1 MKPTHEQ
8 QAVIEAAKKGGVVV
22 VQAYAGAG
30 KTATLR
36 LVADELKDKR
46 ICYLAFNK
54 SIVDEAK
61 EKFGNNVVCRTAH
74 SFAYQAVGKQ
84 YRDQLK
90 TRMTGRIIKKLL
102 ELDNV
107 DLPQIKKDDEPM
119 PVVTPVTLGSL
130 ILRCVNRYCAS
141 ADDNISVKHVD
152 LSTITV
158 SLDEQIKQQLKAI
171 IARHADVLW
180 QKMVARE
187 PGFGMTHDG
196 YLKLWVQKEPNMGFD
211 VVLLDEAQ
219 DSSPVVIELVE
230 LQAKYGADVLVVGDS
245 FQQIYAWRG
254 AVDALTKF
262 KATTTC
268 HLTQSFRFGPNVAKK
283 ADEILQSLGATKPL
297 RGFDKIDDAVDKVS
311 FDEADAIICRTNG
324 AIMEV
329 MTQLDRPYYVL
340 GGVQHLIS
348 LLDAAVAL
356 ANGEAVNDDVL
367 AGCNTWQDLLD
378 IAEEGADPDITRIVK
393 IIQSG
398 NAKKVRKA
406 LSRAQ
411 SCPSSDTVTLTTGHK
426 AKGCEWGNVI
436 LWQDFKV
443 PGEEGYNNGEGNL
456 LYVAMTR
463 AQKTLDIT
471 LLEAKLKQIEDA
483 QEAETSES
491 EQSTAECASKGR
503 GRPRR
508 MLTLQDYPVMRRW
521 VSRTLKKKYW
531 RYIDQNNMQALDDIL
546 TSSDDAQT
554 ASLLREHLNNKGW
567 ERLIAVLRTE
577 RYYERRT
584 A

>member
-84 YRDQLK
+84 YRDQLR
-90 TRMTGRIIKKLL
+90 TRLTGRIIKKLL

-107 DLPQIKKDDEPM
+107 DLPQIKKDDELS

-196 YLKLWVQKEPNMGFD
+196 YLKLWVQERPNMGFD

-297 RGFDKIDDAVDKVS
+297 RGFDQIDDAVGKVP

-329 MTQLDRPYYVL
+329 MTQLERPYYVL

-356 ANGEAVNDDVL
+356 ANGEEVDNDVL

-411 SCPSSDTVTLTTGHK
+411 SYPSSDTVTLTTGHK

-483 QEAETSES
+483 QEAETSEA
-491 EQSTAECASKGR
+491 EQSTVERASKR
-503 GRPRR
+503 PGRPRR

-546 TSSDDAQT
+546 ASSDDAKVAT
-554 ASLLREHLNNKGW
+554 LLREHLNNKGW
-567 ERLIAVLRTE
+567 ERLVAVLRTE